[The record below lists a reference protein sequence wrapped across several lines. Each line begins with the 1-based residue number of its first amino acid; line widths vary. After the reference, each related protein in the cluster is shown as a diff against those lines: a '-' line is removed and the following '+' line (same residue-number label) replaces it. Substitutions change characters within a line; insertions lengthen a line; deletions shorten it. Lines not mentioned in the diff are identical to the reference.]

1 MHVLDSLY
9 RAESHLPRFTQVIEN
24 CVLELATRNVI
35 LTTQDISAVL
45 RVFQRYRDTN
55 SINFCL
61 ALQKVATAMN
71 ERITNGKEPSKNQPP
86 CPFLGLN
93 NEIKVRAKDF
103 LKNMKILSS
112 KYFVDKHLYENF
124 CALVER
130 DLKEDCKCT
139 KKPCP
144 KSCLMLDFCNLADVL
159 DSISTVNYVY
169 KDKVSIW
176 SVWPDESAT
185 F

>member
-1 MHVLDSLY
+1 MLDSLY

-71 ERITNGKEPSKNQPP
+71 ERITNGKSITGYRGYQIRTFG
-86 CPFLGLN
+86 FLL
-93 NEIKVRAKDF
+93 
-103 LKNMKILSS
+103 
-112 KYFVDKHLYENF
+112 
-124 CALVER
+124 
-130 DLKEDCKCT
+130 
-139 KKPCP
+139 
-144 KSCLMLDFCNLADVL
+144 
-159 DSISTVNYVY
+159 
-169 KDKVSIW
+169 
-176 SVWPDESAT
+176 SAT
-185 F
+185 VPLKFTW

>member
-1 MHVLDSLY
+1 MVASSVHWYRSQFASRGEVTPCTPYISLELIINWFRLGDNLFNDNRSCVVHVLDSLY

-71 ERITNGKEPSKNQPP
+71 ERITNGKKMQNW
-86 CPFLGLN
+86 
-93 NEIKVRAKDF
+93 
-103 LKNMKILSS
+103 KI
-112 KYFVDKHLYENF
+112 
-124 CALVER
+124 
-130 DLKEDCKCT
+130 
-139 KKPCP
+139 
-144 KSCLMLDFCNLADVL
+144 
-159 DSISTVNYVY
+159 
-169 KDKVSIW
+169 
-176 SVWPDESAT
+176 
-185 F
+185 

>member
-1 MHVLDSLY
+1 MVASSVHWYRPQFASRGEVTPCTPYISLELIINWFRLGDNLFNDNRSCVVHVLDSLY

-71 ERITNGKEPSKNQPP
+71 ERITNGKKMKN
-86 CPFLGLN
+86 
-93 NEIKVRAKDF
+93 
-103 LKNMKILSS
+103 
-112 KYFVDKHLYENF
+112 
-124 CALVER
+124 
-130 DLKEDCKCT
+130 
-139 KKPCP
+139 
-144 KSCLMLDFCNLADVL
+144 
-159 DSISTVNYVY
+159 
-169 KDKVSIW
+169 
-176 SVWPDESAT
+176 
-185 F
+185 